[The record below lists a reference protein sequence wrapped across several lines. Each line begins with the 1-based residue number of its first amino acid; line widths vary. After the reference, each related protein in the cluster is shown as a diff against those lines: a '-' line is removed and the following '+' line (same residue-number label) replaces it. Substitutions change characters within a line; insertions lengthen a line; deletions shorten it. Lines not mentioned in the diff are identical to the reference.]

1 MAFQSGVYGSV
12 IDRATGLGFANV
24 LVLWT
29 VTDTSVSTILGSART
44 AADGSFSIGLLDTAE
59 VGDAACRLQHHP
71 EWTTQV
77 AAATDDG
84 RPVGQP
90 VTVQPGQPETPSRFR
105 RTPRRP
111 APPTGRRW
119 RRGSTATAPC
129 AWPTWGNS

>member
-29 VTDTSVSTILGSART
+29 VTDASVSTKLGSART

-59 VGDAACRLQHHP
+59 AGDAACRLQHHP
-71 EWTTQV
+71 EWTAQV

-84 RPVGQP
+84 RPIA
-90 VTVQPGQPETPSRFR
+90 
-105 RTPRRP
+105 
-111 APPTGRRW
+111 APPRYSPDVRRW
-119 RRGSTATAPC
+119 IDRLIS
-129 AWPTWGNS
+129 NSQHDSYTDYNERWHRHTGGARAAI